1 MKKLEDVRKDSVEHF
16 VSKAVFLSVNNTDK
30 NTAYI
35 DLEKMVEKDIQGK
48 IILKFS
54 KRRTQ
59 LGSYSH

>member
-48 IILKFS
+48 IL
-54 KRRTQ
+54 
-59 LGSYSH
+59 

>member
-16 VSKAVFLSVNNTDK
+16 VSKAVFLSVLFTDK

-48 IILKFS
+48 IL
-54 KRRTQ
+54 
-59 LGSYSH
+59 